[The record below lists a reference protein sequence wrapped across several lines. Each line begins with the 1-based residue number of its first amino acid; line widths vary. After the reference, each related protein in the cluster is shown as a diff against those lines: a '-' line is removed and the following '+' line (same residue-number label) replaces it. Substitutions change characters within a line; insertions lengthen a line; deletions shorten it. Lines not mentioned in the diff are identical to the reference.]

1 MHGEIGYHP
10 KNNMRVSNIGR
21 KTEVG
26 VQEWHVH
33 RVFERADTPQMV
45 VWKVI
50 PAIRRCFLDPYRR
63 LLTALGQK
71 QSRNSTRR
79 DLRINDYVR

>member
-10 KNNMRVSNIGR
+10 KNNMRVSNVGR

-33 RVFERADTPQMV
+33 RVFEHLV
-45 VWKVI
+45 KHI
-50 PAIRRCFLDPYRR
+50 E
-63 LLTALGQK
+63 ALFK
-71 QSRNSTRR
+71 N
-79 DLRINDYVR
+79 LPIFV